1 MTKIIR
7 YYQVSS
13 NTLPEI
19 SQLEKNILRHF
30 LPEQSRDLTSPE
42 RREISGKSNIHL
54 EILYN
59 EIEVVAEP
67 KKKIFG
73 KDVIGAYSKEL
84 VLEID
89 EEQVGFLDRYLA
101 TTNLDIAQMRT
112 VNLASIPFASIP
124 SDPQTA
130 KNYGEMLQKFI
141 TEKYSGV
148 KVETKIVEKI
158 TWEGKSGDYCSG
170 LISGPI
176 KEVIGLYHFIQEY
189 ETGSHIK
196 KLNIALLTNGE
207 QASLERP
214 FLLMPKE

>member
-13 NTLPEI
+13 NALPEI

-30 LPEQSRDLTSPE
+30 LPEKLQDLTSPE
-42 RREISGKSNIHL
+42 RRTISGTGNVYL

-59 EIEVVAEP
+59 EIEVVTEP

-73 KDVIGAYSKEL
+73 KDVIGAYAKDL
-84 VLEID
+84 VLEIN
-89 EEQVGFLDRYLA
+89 EEHVGFLDRYLA
-101 TTNLDIAQMRT
+101 TTNLDIDQMRT
-112 VNLASIPFASIP
+112 VNLASITFASIP

-148 KVETKIVEKI
+148 KVETKVVEKI
-158 TWEGKSGDYCSG
+158 TWEGKSGDYCGG

-176 KEVIGLYHFIQEY
+176 KEVIGLYHFINEY
-189 ETGSHIK
+189 ETGAHIK
-196 KLNIALLTNGE
+196 RLNISFLTNGE
-207 QASLERP
+207 QASLEKP
-214 FLLMPKE
+214 FLLMPRG